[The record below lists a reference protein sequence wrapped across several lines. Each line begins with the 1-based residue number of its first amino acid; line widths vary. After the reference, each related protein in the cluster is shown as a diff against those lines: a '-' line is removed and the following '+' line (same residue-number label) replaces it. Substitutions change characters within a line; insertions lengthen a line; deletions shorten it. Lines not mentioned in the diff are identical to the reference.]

1 MTSPGMVGADAY
13 VFGGAPPASERQ
25 VVESLVAQMDFHR
38 QSMLPWF
45 RDLGAFFSPRAPRI
59 DIHKENKGNSLNR
72 HILDETAI
80 YARRTLTS
88 GLSWGITNPSR
99 QWKALTVTDAE
110 LAEQQSVKDWLYTVN
125 ERMDAVLSRSNFYR
139 TMTGVYDDSIIF
151 ANAAFLVEEDDEDV
165 IRCVPFGVG
174 SYAIADDAKGNV
186 AAFCRFFIMPVR
198 QMAER
203 FGTVNGKPSDRMFSQ
218 RVKDAIRNKR
228 WEDKIEI
235 VHVICPNED
244 YDGVR
249 DTPDAKRFASYYYE
263 QGARPLDSA
272 AQFLAKEGY
281 SEWPIMMFRWR
292 RVPDDPWG
300 IDCPAMSIL
309 GTNKSAQKMESKAL
323 KLVDK
328 AVDPAL
334 VGPTSL
340 QNKRVSLLP
349 GDITTDDDRDKQLRP
364 IHEVQLAGLQAVSL
378 KQEELR
384 SRIHD
389 AFYTRLMTFVL
400 STLNAGGNR
409 TATEIQEL
417 SNEKYLVLGNVM
429 ETWNETLSQ
438 LVDRVFAIM
447 LRRGFI
453 PDAPKELQGVA
464 LKVEYTSVFAQ
475 AQKVVGLQNIE
486 RFLGSVANL
495 MQMTQDPSIGLK
507 VDWEQAVDEISQR
520 SGIPPRVVRSDA
532 DVAAIRSAQAESQRA
547 MQAAEQAQLE
557 ADAASKLAGADTSGK
572 NALTDLMA
580 AGGQALTQVGGL

>member
-38 QSMLPWF
+38 QSMMPWF

-80 YARRTLTS
+80 YARRTLAS
-88 GLSWGITNPSR
+88 GLHWGITNPSR
-99 QWKALTVTDAE
+99 QWKVLAVADAD
-110 LAEQQSVKDWLYTVN
+110 LAEQQTVKDWLYTVN
-125 ERMDAVLSRSNFYR
+125 ERMDAILGRSNFYD
-139 TMTGVYDDSIIF
+139 TMAVTYDDCIVF
-151 ANAAFLVEEDDEDV
+151 ANAAFLVEEDEDDV
-165 IRCVPFGVG
+165 IRCVPFSVG
-174 SYAIADDAKGNV
+174 SYAIADDAEGNV
-186 AAFCRFFIMPVR
+186 TAFARFFIMTVR

-203 FGTVNGKPSDRMFSQ
+203 FGTVNGQPSDRMFSQ

-244 YDGVR
+244 YDGTR

-263 QGARPLDSA
+263 QGARPLDA
-272 AQFLAKEGY
+272 AHQFLEKDGY
-281 SEWPIMMFRWR
+281 DEWPIMMFRWR

-300 IDCPAMSIL
+300 IDSPAMSIL
-309 GTNKSAQKMESKAL
+309 GTNKSAQKVESKAL

-334 VGPTSL
+334 VGPSSL

-364 IHEVQLAGLQAVSL
+364 IHEVQLAGLQAVRDA
-378 KQEELR
+378 QADMR

-400 STLNAGGNR
+400 SSLGQGGTR
-409 TATEIQEL
+409 TATEIQEM
-417 SNEKYLVLGNVM
+417 SNEKYLVLGTTM
-429 ETWNETLSQ
+429 ESFNRTLSQ
-438 LVDRVFAIM
+438 FIDRVFAIM
-447 LRRGFI
+447 ERRGFI
-453 PDAPKELQGVA
+453 PPPPEELQGMT
-464 LKVEYTSVFAQ
+464 LRVEYTSIFAQ
-475 AQKVVGLQNIE
+475 AQKSVGLTNIE
-486 RFLGSVANL
+486 RFLGTVANL
-495 MQMTQDPSIGLK
+495 MQMTGDPSIGTK
-507 VDWEQAVDEISQR
+507 VDWEQAVDEIGAR
-520 SGIPPRVVRSDA
+520 SGIPPRVVRSDE
-532 DVAAIRSAQAESQRA
+532 DVAEIREAQAQQQQA
-547 MQAAEQAQLE
+547 MQAAEQATME
-557 ADAASKLAGADTSGK
+557 ADAAAKLAQADTSGK

-580 AGGQALTQVGGL
+580 SQGGAL